1 MVSSSAREPIIG
13 KEHISS
19 NTVVVDIAVPP
30 NVKDEVKTIENTTVI
45 LGGVA
50 QLPFNQSITSPVF
63 PLPPGEC
70 FACMG
75 KLSLSLLPVKKCQ
88 KYW

>member
-1 MVSSSAREPIIG
+1 MVGSSAREPIIG
-13 KEHISS
+13 KEHISE

-63 PLPPGEC
+63 PS
-70 FACMG
+70 A
-75 KLSLSLLPVKKCQ
+75 SR
-88 KYW
+88 